1 MTDQKFLWWIHE
13 RLVKVHVE
21 REMVDY
27 MHHLRHIIAD
37 TKPKQETRNVARCD
51 TDPALLRKKFETPN
65 VELRGA
71 PLLARPS

>member
-13 RLVKVHVE
+13 RLVKVHGE

-37 TKPKQETRNVARCD
+37 TKTTQNTPNVARCD
-51 TDPALLRKKFETPN
+51 TNPDLMRKKFNTPAKCA
-65 VELRGA
+65 EYLKGTT
-71 PLLARPS
+71 